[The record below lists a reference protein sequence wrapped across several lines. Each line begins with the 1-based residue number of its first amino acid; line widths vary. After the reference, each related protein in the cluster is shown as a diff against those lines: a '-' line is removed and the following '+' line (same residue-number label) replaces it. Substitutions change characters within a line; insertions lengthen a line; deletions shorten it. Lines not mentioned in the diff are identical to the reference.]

1 MGGRLTLSE
10 LGYSP
15 ELEEPGSATFR
26 GLADFVGK
34 LQWQQHLLRLAAIRG
49 ASTCCLPPATGAL
62 LDVAQDH
69 ASLLQTLHIDRRC
82 PALWWALGVS
92 GAPVSEPQVA
102 VFCGKLT
109 MPRNLQTGGWDPDAA
124 GARSCFR
131 NRQEILT
138 YCQEALGVSGAPV
151 SEPQVAVF
159 CGKLTMPRNLQ
170 TGGWDPDAAGARSC
184 FRNRQEILTYCQEVY
199 PELQI
204 TNAVEGTQPVTIDN
218 WCKKGRPQCKGH
230 RHIVEKMDSCESYVY
245 WHSVAK
251 EACSSEGLELHSYGM
266 LLPCGAD
273 RFRGVEYVCCPSLP
287 LPVRLEDPT
296 LVPRSMA
303 HLKEEP
309 KRSERLPTGWAPT
322 EEETLEADGDGE
334 EDVEEEEENE
344 GPRDS
349 AADTDPFPA
358 TWDDYF
364 VEPGYYD
371 DSVTQTTITTTTR
384 TTEEEGKVRR
394 GTSCCRG
401 SRARWGALSCGA
413 WPDGGSLGGT
423 ELTAPVPTASPTPH
437 PTDGVD
443 IYFEMPGDGSE
454 HANFLRA
461 KMDLEERRM
470 KQINKVMKEWAE
482 ADNQAKELPK
492 ADRQALNEHFQS
504 ILQTLEEQ
512 VAGERQQLVET
523 HLARVVALLNDNR
536 RVALESYLS
545 AVQSDSPQPERV
557 LPALRRYMRAEQK
570 DQRHTLRHYQH
581 VRAVDPEK
589 AEQMKFQVYTH
600 LHVIEERMNQSLALL
615 YKNPQLSVGLRDQ
628 IQELLRAEQ
637 AGTSSLLTTSI
648 SETRTTEEFLPLD
661 SSEDL
666 SPEDHPDHLGAQDF
680 FQGEDSQPAAK
691 KASGMAAEYD
701 YLTSEKIPLGED
713 EQRVNISVGDIKEV
727 VYKSPEI
734 QRDELEPDTLVTI
747 NRGALIGLLVVAV
760 AVAMVIIISLL
771 MVRRKPYG
779 TISHGIVEVTTP
791 STPHRDNCPHRT
803 RGGVAQSGRARN
815 GTQVSWLPAPRLA
828 LTH

>member
-1 MGGRLTLSE
+1 MALPAGLWAAWIPLVLSAGAPSQA
-10 LGYSP
+10 LGM
-15 ELEEPGSATFR
+15 A
-26 GLADFVGK
+26 
-34 LQWQQHLLRLAAIRG
+34 G
-49 ASTCCLPPATGAL
+49 AS
-62 LDVAQDH
+62 VA
-69 ASLLQTLHIDRRC
+69 
-82 PALWWALGVS
+82 
-92 GAPVSEPQVA
+92 EPQVA

-109 MPRNLQTGGWDPDAA
+109 MHRNLQTGGWEPDAS
-124 GARSCFR
+124 GACSCFR
-131 NRQEILT
+131 SRQEIL
-138 YCQEALGVSGAPV
+138 A
-151 SEPQVAVF
+151 
-159 CGKLTMPRNLQ
+159 
-170 TGGWDPDAAGARSC
+170 
-184 FRNRQEILTYCQEVY
+184 YCQEVY

-204 TNAVEGTQPVTIDN
+204 TSVVEGTQPVTIDN
-218 WCKKGRPQCKGH
+218 WCKRGRPQCKGH
-230 RHIVEKMDSCESYVY
+230 RHIVVPYRCLVGEFVSEALLVPDTCKFLHQEKMDSCESYVY
-245 WHSVAK
+245 WHGVAK
-251 EACSSEGLELHSYGM
+251 EACSNEELELHSYGM

-273 RFRGVEYVCCPSLP
+273 RFRGVEYVCCPSRPLP
-287 LPVRLEDPT
+287 LRLEDPT
-296 LVPRSMA
+296 PAPHSLA

-309 KRSERLPTGWAPT
+309 KHSERLPTGRAPT
-322 EEETLEADGDGE
+322 EEETLEAD
-334 EDVEEEEENE
+334 EEEEEEDE
-344 GPRDS
+344 GPGDN

-371 DSVTQTTITTTTR
+371 DGVTQTTITTTTR
-384 TTEEEGKVRR
+384 TTEEEGKA
-394 GTSCCRG
+394 T
-401 SRARWGALSCGA
+401 
-413 WPDGGSLGGT
+413 
-423 ELTAPVPTASPTPH
+423 PTPR

-470 KQINKVMKEWAE
+470 KQINEVMKEWAE

-492 ADRQALNEHFQS
+492 VDRQALNEHFQS

-512 VAGERQQLVET
+512 VAGERQRLVET

-557 LPALRRYMRAEQK
+557 LQALRRYVRAEQK
-570 DQRHTLRHYQH
+570 DQRHTLRHYRH
-581 VRAVDPEK
+581 VSTVDPEK

-615 YKNPQLSVGLRDQ
+615 YKNPRLSVELRDQ
-628 IQELLRAEQ
+628 IQELLRAER

-648 SETRTTEEFLPLD
+648 SETRTTEEFLPFD

-666 SPEDHPDHLGAQDF
+666 GPDNRPDPLGTGGLF
-680 FQGEDSQPAAK
+680 PGEDSQPAEK

-701 YLTSEKIPLGED
+701 YLSSEKTTPGEE
-713 EQRVNISVGDIKEV
+713 EQKMNISVGDVKGV
-727 VYKSPEI
+727 AYKSPEI

-779 TISHGIVEVTTP
+779 TISHGIVEVDP
-791 STPHRDNCPHRT
+791 M
-803 RGGVAQSGRARN
+803 
-815 GTQVSWLPAPRLA
+815 VSPEERQLSKMQNHGYENPTYKFFEEL
-828 LTH
+828 H

>member
-1 MGGRLTLSE
+1 MALPAGLWAAWIQLVLSA
-10 LGYSP
+10 G
-15 ELEEPGSATFR
+15 
-26 GLADFVGK
+26 
-34 LQWQQHLLRLAAIRG
+34 AA
-49 ASTCCLPPATGAL
+49 S
-62 LDVAQDH
+62 Q
-69 ASLLQTLHIDRRC
+69 
-82 PALWWALGVS
+82 ALGMVGTS
-92 GAPVSEPQVA
+92 VSEPQVA

-109 MPRNLQTGGWDPDAA
+109 MHRNLQTGRWDPDAA

-131 NRQEILT
+131 SRQEIL
-138 YCQEALGVSGAPV
+138 A
-151 SEPQVAVF
+151 
-159 CGKLTMPRNLQ
+159 
-170 TGGWDPDAAGARSC
+170 
-184 FRNRQEILTYCQEVY
+184 YCQEVY

-230 RHIVEKMDSCESYVY
+230 RHIVVPYRCLVGEFVSEALLVPDTCKFLHQEKMDSCESYIY
-245 WHSVAK
+245 WHGVAK

-273 RFRGVEYVCCPSLP
+273 RFRGVEYVCCPSRP
-287 LPVRLEDPT
+287 LLLRLEEPT
-296 LVPRSMA
+296 PVPRNMA

-309 KRSERLPTGWAPT
+309 KRSERLPTGRAPT
-322 EEETLEADGDGE
+322 EEETLEAEGDGE
-334 EDVEEEEENE
+334 EDVEEEEENQ

-371 DSVTQTTITTTTR
+371 DSITPTTITTTTR
-384 TTEEEGKVRR
+384 STEEEGKA
-394 GTSCCRG
+394 T
-401 SRARWGALSCGA
+401 
-413 WPDGGSLGGT
+413 
-423 ELTAPVPTASPTPH
+423 PTPR

-470 KQINKVMKEWAE
+470 KQINEVMKEWAE

-492 ADRQALNEHFQS
+492 ADRQALNE
-504 ILQTLEEQ
+504 
-512 VAGERQQLVET
+512 
-523 HLARVVALLNDNR
+523 
-536 RVALESYLS
+536 
-545 AVQSDSPQPERV
+545 PERV
-557 LPALRRYMRAEQK
+557 LQALRRYVRAEQK

-581 VRAVDPEK
+581 VCAVDPEK

-615 YKNPQLSVGLRDQ
+615 YKNPRLSTGLRDQ
-628 IQELLRAEQ
+628 IQELLRAE
-637 AGTSSLLTTSI
+637 TSSLLTTSI
-648 SETRTTEEFLPLD
+648 SETHTTEEFLPLD

-666 SPEDHPDHLGAQDF
+666 SPEDHPDHLGTEDL
-680 FQGEDSQPAAK
+680 FQGEDSQPVEK
-691 KASGMAAEYD
+691 KASGMVAEYD
-701 YLTSEKIPLGED
+701 YLTSEKTPLGED
-713 EQRVNISVGDIKEV
+713 EQRVNISMGDIKEV

-779 TISHGIVEVTTP
+779 TISHGIVEVDP
-791 STPHRDNCPHRT
+791 M
-803 RGGVAQSGRARN
+803 
-815 GTQVSWLPAPRLA
+815 VSPEERQLSKMQNHGYENP
-828 LTH
+828 TYKFFEEMH

>member
-1 MGGRLTLSE
+1 MALPAGLWAAWIQLVLSA
-10 LGYSP
+10 G
-15 ELEEPGSATFR
+15 ATS
-26 GLADFVGK
+26 
-34 LQWQQHLLRLAAIRG
+34 Q
-49 ASTCCLPPATGAL
+49 
-62 LDVAQDH
+62 
-69 ASLLQTLHIDRRC
+69 
-82 PALWWALGVS
+82 ALGVA

-109 MPRNLQTGGWDPDAA
+109 MHRNLQTGGWDPDAA

-131 NRQEILT
+131 NRQEIL
-138 YCQEALGVSGAPV
+138 A
-151 SEPQVAVF
+151 
-159 CGKLTMPRNLQ
+159 
-170 TGGWDPDAAGARSC
+170 
-184 FRNRQEILTYCQEVY
+184 YCQEVY

-218 WCKKGRPQCKGH
+218 WCKKGRPQCTGH
-230 RHIVEKMDSCESYVY
+230 RHIVVPYRCLVGEFVSEALLVPDTCKFLHQEKMDSCESYVY
-245 WHSVAK
+245 WHGVAK

-273 RFRGVEYVCCPSLP
+273 CFRGVEYVCCPSLP
-287 LPVRLEDPT
+287 LPVRLEEPT
-296 LVPRSMA
+296 LVPHNMA

-309 KRSERLPTGWAPT
+309 KHSERLPTGWAPM

-334 EDVEEEEENE
+334 EDVEEEEEENE

-384 TTEEEGKVRR
+384 TTEEEGK
-394 GTSCCRG
+394 
-401 SRARWGALSCGA
+401 
-413 WPDGGSLGGT
+413 
-423 ELTAPVPTASPTPH
+423 ASPTPH

-492 ADRQALNEHFQS
+492 ADRQALNE
-504 ILQTLEEQ
+504 
-512 VAGERQQLVET
+512 
-523 HLARVVALLNDNR
+523 
-536 RVALESYLS
+536 
-545 AVQSDSPQPERV
+545 PERV
-557 LPALRRYMRAEQK
+557 LPALKRYMRAEQK

-628 IQELLRAEQ
+628 IQELLRAER

-666 SPEDHPDHLGAQDF
+666 SPEDHPDHLGAGDF

-701 YLTSEKIPLGED
+701 YLTSEKIPLGKD
-713 EQRVNISVGDIKEV
+713 EQRVNISMGDIKEV

-771 MVRRKPYG
+771 IVRRKPYG
-779 TISHGIVEVTTP
+779 TISHGIVEVDP
-791 STPHRDNCPHRT
+791 M
-803 RGGVAQSGRARN
+803 
-815 GTQVSWLPAPRLA
+815 VSPEERQLSKMQNHGYENP
-828 LTH
+828 TYKFFEEMH

>member
-1 MGGRLTLSE
+1 MALPAGLWAAWIQLVLSA
-10 LGYSP
+10 GV
-15 ELEEPGSATFR
+15 TT
-26 GLADFVGK
+26 
-34 LQWQQHLLRLAAIRG
+34 Q
-49 ASTCCLPPATGAL
+49 
-62 LDVAQDH
+62 
-69 ASLLQTLHIDRRC
+69 
-82 PALWWALGVS
+82 ALGVA

-109 MPRNLQTGGWDPDAA
+109 MHRNLQTGGWDPDAA

-131 NRQEILT
+131 NRQEIL
-138 YCQEALGVSGAPV
+138 A
-151 SEPQVAVF
+151 
-159 CGKLTMPRNLQ
+159 
-170 TGGWDPDAAGARSC
+170 
-184 FRNRQEILTYCQEVY
+184 YCQEVY

-204 TNAVEGTQPVTIDN
+204 TNAVEGTQPVTINN

-230 RHIVEKMDSCESYVY
+230 RHIVVPYRCLVGEFVSEALLVPDTCKFLHQEKMDSCESYVY
-245 WHSVAK
+245 WHGVAK

-273 RFRGVEYVCCPSLP
+273 RFRGVEYVCCPALP
-287 LPVRLEDPT
+287 LPVRLEEPT
-296 LVPRSMA
+296 PVPHNMA

-309 KRSERLPTGWAPT
+309 KHSERLPTGWAPT
-322 EEETLEADGDGE
+322 EEETLEADGDVE
-334 EDVEEEEENE
+334 EDVEEEEEENE

-384 TTEEEGKVRR
+384 TTEEEGK
-394 GTSCCRG
+394 
-401 SRARWGALSCGA
+401 
-413 WPDGGSLGGT
+413 
-423 ELTAPVPTASPTPH
+423 ASPTPH

-628 IQELLRAEQ
+628 IQELLRAER

-666 SPEDHPDHLGAQDF
+666 SPEDHPDHLGAGDF

-779 TISHGIVEVTTP
+779 TISHGIVEVDP
-791 STPHRDNCPHRT
+791 M
-803 RGGVAQSGRARN
+803 
-815 GTQVSWLPAPRLA
+815 VSPEERQLSKMQNHGYENP
-828 LTH
+828 TYKFFEEMH